1 MSELKRKLLS
11 VAALFCLGAAFGF
24 VQVAA
29 AAAQRKTN
37 KRAENPTPV
46 VAAPPAKIKKA
57 TQPSAPPTVDVPA
70 KAVDTSATAAVQF
83 TYQFTQPQF
92 NPHLVRIEH
101 DAAGRGKIS
110 FERRDDTAP
119 LVEPLE
125 IAPAALVRIKAAW
138 DALAFLDST
147 ENYQAE
153 KQFPHLGTM
162 RLRMTRGTQE
172 RAAEFN
178 WTHNPDAEAL
188 VKEYRRLGDQQL
200 LVFEITL
207 ARQYQ
212 PSESVKLVKRLEYL
226 FTHDGLSDASQ
237 LLPFLREL
245 STDERLPLIARNRV
259 EKIVKQIEK

>member
-1 MSELKRKLLS
+1 MSEIKRKLLS
-11 VAALFCLGAAFGF
+11 AAALVCLGAAFGS
-24 VQVAA
+24 VQVVP
-29 AAAQRKTN
+29 AQRKTN
-37 KRAENPTPV
+37 KRAENPTPA
-46 VAAPPAKIKKA
+46 VAVPPAKSKAA
-57 TQPSAPPTVDVPA
+57 TQPSPPTATTA
-70 KAVDTSATAAVQF
+70 KETEIAAVAVQY

-101 DAAGRGKIS
+101 DAAGRGKVS
-110 FERRDDTAP
+110 FERRDDAAP

-162 RLRMTRGTQE
+162 RLRMTRGAQE
-172 RAAEFN
+172 RAADFN
-178 WTHNPDAEAL
+178 WTHNPDAAAL

-200 LVFEITL
+200 LIFEITL

-226 FTHDGLSDASQ
+226 FTHDGLSDAAQ

-245 STDERLPLIARNRV
+245 ATDERIPLIARNRV